1 MLWGYDV
8 IATVAALCLLPLAL
22 VALAVRREWRDGI
35 GERLGGV
42 PATAL
47 GRPAIWLHAASVGEV
62 TAVMPLVR
70 ALRTALP
77 DHRLVVST
85 VTRTGRA
92 LAAAGLPEADACI
105 LLPLDLRW
113 CVGRALAAVRPRLV
127 LFTET
132 ELWPGFLGGLARG
145 GVPTAMVSGRMTA
158 RAFLRYRRGRRLFA
172 AVVGSVRW
180 CAVQSLE
187 SARRLKV
194 LGAAPGTIC
203 VTGSLKGAAAPKPGT
218 RTLATLGVATRPVL
232 VAGSTHAGEEA
243 ALLDAWA
250 EVERQVPE
258 ARLVL
263 APRHPERFD
272 EVAALI
278 RGRGFALA
286 RRSTLGSGA
295 WPAEAAIL
303 LLDTL
308 GELRALYAGAR
319 LAFVGGTLVPV
330 GGHNLLEP
338 AAEGVPVVFGPHIAH
353 VRSDA
358 ERLQTSGGGI
368 TVTDGDDLGRRVVA
382 LMTDAGDARRR
393 GDAARAAVPESAGP
407 LAVTLALV
415 LGTLAQAKVAAGAG
429 AAGWQ
434 P

>member
-1 MLWGYDV
+1 
-8 IATVAALCLLPLAL
+8 
-22 VALAVRREWRDGI
+22 
-35 GERLGGV
+35 
-42 PATAL
+42 
-47 GRPAIWLHAASVGEV
+47 
-62 TAVMPLVR
+62 
-70 ALRTALP
+70 
-77 DHRLVVST
+77 
-85 VTRTGRA
+85 
-92 LAAAGLPEADACI
+92 
-105 LLPLDLRW
+105 
-113 CVGRALAAVRPRLV
+113 LV

-132 ELWPGFLGGLARG
+132 ELWPGFLGDLARR

-158 RAFLRYRRGRRLFA
+158 RAFLRYRRCRRLFA

-180 CAVQSLE
+180 YAVQSLE

-203 VTGSLKGAAAPKPGT
+203 VTGSLKGAAPPEPGAL
-218 RTLATLGVATRPVL
+218 TLASLGVAARPVV

-250 EVERQVPE
+250 EVGRRVPE

-272 EVAALI
+272 EVAALV
-278 RGRGFALA
+278 RERGFAFA
-286 RRSTLGSGA
+286 RRSTLGGGA

-338 AAEGVPVVFGPHIAH
+338 AAEGVPVVFGPHVTH
-353 VRSDA
+353 VHADA

-368 TVTDGDDLGRRVVA
+368 AVTDGADLGRRMVA
-382 LMTDAGDARRR
+382 LLADDGDARRR
-393 GDAARAAVPESAGP
+393 GDAARAAMPERAGP
-407 LAVTLALV
+407 LTVTLALV
-415 LGTLAQAKVAAGAG
+415 RGTLAQAEAAVGSSTS
-429 AAGWQ
+429 GWQ